1 MACSLVHLTIRQKM
15 YEEQNSDTA
24 FFNSLV
30 TIILKLR
37 NLFIRENVLAA
48 YSYAM
53 ELLKCPGNY
62 HADYAS
68 PISTELKEEIVDL
81 MKNINE
87 I

>member
-1 MACSLVHLTIRQKM
+1 M
-15 YEEQNSDTA
+15 EQNSDTDL
-24 FFNSLV
+24 FNSLNN
-30 TIILKLR
+30 ILKLR